1 MAAPTMG
8 ALSPW
13 HAVRE
18 EIVTVLSTVSGAQMS
33 NAAALFTD
41 RRRRWFCSGQ
51 GRSGLVAQMV
61 AMRLMHVGFDAHAVG
76 EATAPA
82 IGSGDGLVMISGSGE
97 TPVTLHITRLARDYG
112 AHVLAVTTRADS
124 TLARRAHAV
133 IQVPTTVTGQFGG
146 TLFEQSALLLLDA
159 VMLEITAGGS
169 ACLRRDAGA
178 PHQPAVS
185 APSGAGGASE
195 ADGFAQQQQDHAVQP
210 TRVTALALCARAG
223 QRQG

>member
-18 EIVTVLSTVSGAQMS
+18 EIVTVLSTVSDAQMS

-41 RRRRWFCSGQ
+41 RHRRWFCSGQ

-82 IGSGDGLVMISGSGE
+82 IGSSAPSLG
-97 TPVTLHITRLARDYG
+97 YG
-112 AHVLAVTTRADS
+112 AAVPYSSQRSSWAGCVKDLGVGGWCTC
-124 TLARRAHAV
+124 ARRAASR
-133 IQVPTTVTGQFGG
+133 PPPAWPGR
-146 TLFEQSALLLLDA
+146 SPRADA
-159 VMLEITAGGS
+159 VSCGPVA
-169 ACLRRDAGA
+169 ARVR
-178 PHQPAVS
+178 
-185 APSGAGGASE
+185 
-195 ADGFAQQQQDHAVQP
+195 AQQLESL
-210 TRVTALALCARAG
+210 RWLCALALVKCKGDGVIARPRLQLPAG
-223 QRQG
+223 

>member
-18 EIVTVLSTVSGAQMS
+18 EIVTVLSTVSDAQMS

-51 GRSGLVAQMV
+51 GRSGLVAQMA

-124 TLARRAHAV
+124 TLARHAHAV

-159 VMLEITAGGS
+159 VMLEITAGDPR
-169 ACLRRDAGA
+169 AYAAMR
-178 PHQPAVS
+178 
-185 APSGAGGASE
+185 
-195 ADGFAQQQQDHAVQP
+195 
-210 TRVTALALCARAG
+210 ARHTNL
-223 QRQG
+223 Q

>member
-51 GRSGLVAQMV
+51 GRSGLVAQMA

-124 TLARRAHAV
+124 TLAQHAHAV

-178 PHQPAVS
+178 PHQPAV
-185 APSGAGGASE
+185 ARPLAQEVRQKPTASRSNNKTMRCNQLE
-195 ADGFAQQQQDHAVQP
+195 SLRWP
-210 TRVTALALCARAG
+210 CALALVKYKG
-223 QRQG
+223 

>member
-51 GRSGLVAQMV
+51 GRSGLVAQMA

-112 AHVLAVTTRADS
+112 AQVLAVTTRADS
-124 TLARRAHAV
+124 TLAQHAHAV
-133 IQVPTTVTGQFGG
+133 IQVPTTVTVQFGG

-159 VMLEITAGGS
+159 VMLEVTAGDPR
-169 ACLRRDAGA
+169 A
-178 PHQPAVS
+178 
-185 APSGAGGASE
+185 
-195 ADGFAQQQQDHAVQP
+195 HAAM
-210 TRVTALALCARAG
+210 RARHTNL
-223 QRQG
+223 Q